1 MLNKVLADIFTH
13 VYFSIFFNFP
23 LYVPKRGARHLK
35 FNKYSLKKHYLS
47 QWRLF
52 PRNMHQLKF
61 FLYPFLSLLH
71 QLSILVNQ
79 CVPGLKLTE
88 CASSTVPILDKS
100 HFCRVN
106 SDRINLQKKKKRMT
120 KFKPI
125 VLHIPE
131 HDTRVH
137 HHLVPPPS
145 EPRTDLPLTRG
156 HLQQAPY
163 HPPPPH
169 YHQFAPSLLV

>member
-61 FLYPFLSLLH
+61 FFISVPF
-71 QLSILVNQ
+71 
-79 CVPGLKLTE
+79 TF
-88 CASSTVPILDKS
+88 T
-100 HFCRVN
+100 
-106 SDRINLQKKKKRMT
+106 
-120 KFKPI
+120 PI
-125 VLHIPE
+125 VHPRQSVRPRAE
-131 HDTRVH
+131 ADRV
-137 HHLVPPPS
+137 
-145 EPRTDLPLTRG
+145 RK
-156 HLQQAPY
+156 
-163 HPPPPH
+163 
-169 YHQFAPSLLV
+169 